1 MIMAESWKLFAL
13 LSALFAGLTAVL
25 AKVGVKDIPSNLA
38 TLIRTFVVLIFTL
51 FLVIL
56 RQEWQNPLVLSR
68 KSLVFLV
75 FSGLATALSWLCYYR
90 ALQAGPASL
99 VAPIDKLS
107 VVFAVLLSVLFLG
120 ERLNVYG
127 WTGIF
132 LIVAGTLLVAL
143 K

>member
-1 MIMAESWKLFAL
+1 M
-13 LSALFAGLTAVL
+13 T
-25 AKVGVKDIPSNLA
+25 
-38 TLIRTFVVLIFTL
+38 
-51 FLVIL
+51 
-56 RQEWQNPLVLSR
+56 LSR

-75 FSGLATALSWLCYYR
+75 LSGFATALSWICYYR

-107 VVFAVLLSVLFLG
+107 VVFAVFLSVLFLG

-132 LIVAGTLLVAL
+132 LIVAGSLLIVL